1 MSNVSDQPRSPSVP
15 EISMSPVR
23 ETDRVIGGQKHRH
36 PYATLGL
43 IALLTGLYLMSAKL
57 GLALSVVGKSVTLI
71 WPPSGLSLAALLIFS
86 YRLWPG
92 VALGSFIVNALTANI
107 PLITALG
114 MATGNTLEAVVG
126 AYLLNHIVGT
136 PFSLDRV
143 RHVVAL
149 IVVAA
154 AGSTLISAT
163 LGVFSL
169 CAGGVVPWPNFLSV
183 MRVWWMGDAM
193 GDLVFAPVLLVWARR
208 DDLRWSALRI
218 VEAIVLFLTQLV
230 FGLLIFGG
238 LSVALLGVRPMV
250 FTLFPLLVWAALRF
264 GPKGAALSTLLITLL
279 ALWGT
284 LDQVGPF
291 SSQTIIQEH
300 TLLWLYVNVV
310 AVTGLVLA
318 ASVRERSSAQAMA
331 LENQERY
338 RSLISQSSDG
348 IFTFDPDTHLLLE
361 ANPRFLSL
369 LGYAEQDLG
378 RLTLADIIATDA
390 GECNQHM
397 RLVLEQQRNFL
408 GECNYRHRN
417 GALVPV
423 EVAASAVHH
432 ANKRLVM
439 VNVRDT
445 TERKRAAAQT
455 LLAAKV
461 FENTAEAIVIT
472 DAQQRILSVNRAFC
486 EQTGY
491 SPDEVLGKLPGMLSS
506 GHHDE
511 AFYQNMWAAINTS
524 GHWQGEI
531 WDRHKSGATYPCWQT
546 INSVRDPA
554 GDITNYIAISSDI
567 TARKQVEAQIRH
579 LAQHDALTG
588 LPNRILLED
597 RIEQS
602 LLQSTRRDLR
612 VALLF
617 IDLDRFKVINDTLG
631 HAVGDELLEAVAR
644 RLQTCVR
651 AEDTVARQGGDE
663 FVIVAPDI
671 GQMEDAAQVAQQV
684 VAAMSSAFRVRDYE
698 LHITPSIGISIYPA
712 DGENVQTLMKNAD
725 TAMYEAKHSGG
736 NTYHFYAARMNES
749 AFERLVMEN
758 DLRRALDRNE
768 FELHYQP
775 QVEITTGRLVGMEAL
790 LRWRHPERGLVAPGA
805 FIPLAE
811 ETGLIVPIGAWVL
824 REACRQGMAWRRAG
838 APDFRMAVNISTRQ
852 FWRGNLLETLEQVL
866 RETGA
871 PAALLDLEL
880 TESILVRHEAETVAL
895 LKYLSRL
902 GVMISIDDFGT
913 GYSSLSYLK
922 RFPIHKLKIDQSF
935 VRDIHEDI
943 DDAAITTA
951 IIVMARS
958 LNLKVI
964 AEGVETRAQLEFL
977 NSLGC
982 HEAQGYHLGHPVPA
996 GELNAIAVS
1005 GRLWDVECVVL

>member
-1 MSNVSDQPRSPSVP
+1 MPP
-15 EISMSPVR
+15 SPVR
-23 ETDRVIGGQKHRH
+23 VAGDRQGRH
-36 PYATLGL
+36 LYATLGL
-43 IALLTGLYLMSAKL
+43 IALLTGLYLLTAKL
-57 GLALSVVGKSVTLI
+57 GLALSVVGESVTLI
-71 WPPSGLSLAALLIFS
+71 WPPSGLSLAALLIFG

-92 VALGSFIVNALTANI
+92 VALGAFVVNALTANV
-107 PLITALG
+107 PLAAALG

-136 PFSLDRV
+136 PFTLDRV

-149 IVVAA
+149 ILVAA
-154 AGSTLISAT
+154 AGSTLIGAT
-163 LGVFSL
+163 LGVLSL
-169 CAGGVVPWPNFLSV
+169 CAGGVVPWENFLSV
-183 MRVWWMGDAM
+183 ARVVWWMGDAM
-193 GDLVFAPVLLVWARR
+193 GDLVFAPVLLVWAQR
-208 DDLRWSALRI
+208 DDLRWSGSRV
-218 VEAIVLFLTQLV
+218 VEAIVLVLTQLA

-238 LSVALLGVRPMV
+238 VSEALLGIRPMA
-250 FTLFPLLVWAALRF
+250 FTTFPLLVWAALRF
-264 GPKGAALSTLLITLL
+264 GPKGAALSTLLGTLL

-284 LDQVGPF
+284 LNNMGPF
-291 SSQTIIQEH
+291 SGQSIIQEH
-300 TLLWLYVNVV
+300 TLLWLYANVV

-318 ASVRERSSAQAMA
+318 ASLRERGSAQSLA

-338 RSLISQSSDG
+338 RSLINHSSDG

-369 LGYAEQDLG
+369 LGYTVQDMG
-378 RLTLADIIATDA
+378 RLALVDIMATDTD
-390 GECNQHM
+390 ECNRHL
-397 RLVLEQQRNFL
+397 RNLLEQKHDYF

-417 GALVPV
+417 GTYVPV
-423 EVAASAVHH
+423 EVAASPVHL

-445 TERKRAAAQT
+445 TERKHAETQT

-472 DAQQRILSVNRAFC
+472 DQHQRILSVNRAFT

-491 SPDEVLGKLPGMLSS
+491 GADEVLGESPNMLSS

-511 AFYQNMWAAINTS
+511 AFYQNMWAAIKAT
-524 GHWQGEI
+524 GYWQGEI
-531 WDRHKSGATYPCWQT
+531 WDRHKSGVIYPCWQT
-546 INSVRDPA
+546 INSVRNAA
-554 GDITNYIAISSDI
+554 GDITNYIAITSDI

-597 RIEQS
+597 RAEQS
-602 LLQSTRRDLR
+602 LLQSTRRDLL

-631 HAVGDELLEAVAR
+631 HAVGDELLAAVAR
-644 RLQTCVR
+644 RLQSSVR
-651 AEDTVARQGGDE
+651 VEDTVARQGGDE
-663 FVIVAPDI
+663 FVIVVPNI
-671 GQMEDAAQVAQQV
+671 GHPEDAAQVAQQV
-684 VAAMSSAFRVRDYE
+684 VAAMSAPFRVRDYE
-698 LHITPSIGISIYPA
+698 LHVTPSIGISIYPG

-725 TAMYEAKHSGG
+725 TAMYDAKYSGG
-736 NTYHFYAARMNES
+736 NAYHFYAARMNES

-758 DLRRALDRNE
+758 DLRRALERNE
-768 FELHYQP
+768 FVLHYQP
-775 QVEITTGRLVGMEAL
+775 QVEIATGRLVGVEAL
-790 LRWRHPERGLVAPGA
+790 LRWRHPERGLVPPGA

-824 REACRQGMAWRRAG
+824 AEACRQGIAWRRAG
-838 APDFRMAVNISTRQ
+838 APEFRMAVNISSRQ
-852 FWRGNLLETLEQVL
+852 FWRGNLLETVEQVL
-866 RETGA
+866 RDCGA
-871 PAALLDLEL
+871 PATLLDLEL
-880 TESILVRHEAETVAL
+880 TESILVRHEAETVDL
-895 LKYLSRL
+895 LKHLSRL

-935 VRDIHEDI
+935 VRDIHEDV

-951 IIVMARS
+951 IIAMARG

-982 HEAQGYHLGHPVPA
+982 HEAQGYHLGYPVPA
-996 GELNAIAVS
+996 ADLDDIAIS

>member
-1 MSNVSDQPRSPSVP
+1 MPT
-15 EISMSPVR
+15 SPVR
-23 ETDRVIGGQKHRH
+23 ETDRVSGGTESRH
-36 PYATLGL
+36 LYATLGL
-43 IALLTGLYLMSAKL
+43 IALLTGLYFLTAKL

-71 WPPSGLSLAALLIFS
+71 WPPSGLSLAALLIFG

-92 VALGSFIVNALTANI
+92 VALGSFIVNALTATV
-107 PLITALG
+107 PLAAALG

-126 AYLLNHIVGT
+126 AYLLHRIVGT

-154 AGSTLISAT
+154 TGSTLISAT
-163 LGVFSL
+163 LGVLSL
-169 CAGGVVPWPNFLSV
+169 CAGGVVPWSSFLSV
-183 MRVWWMGDAM
+183 VRVWWMGDAM
-193 GDLVFAPVLLVWARR
+193 GDLVFAPVLLVWTRR
-208 DDLRWSALRI
+208 DDLPWSALRV
-218 VEAIVLFLTQLV
+218 VEAMVLVLTQLV
-230 FGLLIFGG
+230 LGLMIFGG
-238 LSVALLGVRPMV
+238 LSAALLGIHPMV
-250 FTLFPLLVWAALRF
+250 FTTFPLLVWAALRF
-264 GPKGAALSTLLITLL
+264 GPKGAALSTLLGTLL

-284 LDQVGPF
+284 LNGLGPF
-291 SSQTIIQEH
+291 SGQAIIQEH
-300 TLLWLYVNVV
+300 TLLWLYANVV

-338 RSLISQSSDG
+338 RSLISQASDG
-348 IFTFDPDTHLLLE
+348 IFTFDPDTHRLLE

-369 LGYAEQDLG
+369 LGYTEQDIG
-378 RLTLADIIATDA
+378 RLTLTDVMA
-390 GECNQHM
+390 IDASECNQHM
-397 RLVLEQQRNFL
+397 QRLSEQQQNYL

-423 EVAASAVHH
+423 EVAASVVRL

-445 TERKRAAAQT
+445 SERKRAAAQT

-461 FENTAEAIVIT
+461 FDNTAEAIVIT
-472 DAQQRILSVNRAFC
+472 DEQQRILSVNRAFC
-486 EQTGY
+486 ELTGY
-491 SPDEVLGKLPGMLSS
+491 SADEVLGKLPSMLNS

-511 AFYQNMWAAINTS
+511 TFYQRMWASIKAT

-531 WDRHKSGATYPCWQT
+531 WDRHKAGAIYPCWLT
-546 INSVRDPA
+546 INSVRKPT
-554 GDITNYIAISSDI
+554 GEITNYIAISSDI
-567 TARKQVEAQIRH
+567 KERKQIEAQIRH
-579 LAQHDALTG
+579 LAQHDVLTG

-602 LLQSTRRDLR
+602 FLQSTRRDLR

-617 IDLDRFKVINDTLG
+617 IDLDRFKLINDSLG
-631 HAVGDELLEAVAR
+631 HSVGDELLAAVAK
-644 RLQTCVR
+644 RLQACVR

-663 FVIVAPDI
+663 FVIVVPDI
-671 GQMEDAAQVAQQV
+671 GQPEDAAQIAQQV
-684 VAAMSSAFRVRDYE
+684 VVAMSAPFRVRDYE
-698 LHITPSIGISIYPA
+698 LHVTPSIGISIYPH

-725 TAMYEAKHSGG
+725 TAMYDAKHSGG
-736 NTYHFYAARMNES
+736 NAYHFYAARMNES

-758 DLRRALDRNE
+758 DLRRALERNE
-768 FELHYQP
+768 FVLHYQP
-775 QVEITTGRLVGMEAL
+775 QVEIATGRLVGVEAL
-790 LRWRHPERGLVAPGA
+790 LRWRHPERGLVAPGT

-824 REACRQGMAWRRAG
+824 REACRQGIAWRRAG
-838 APDFRMAVNISTRQ
+838 APDFRMAVNISSRQ

-866 RETGA
+866 HDCGA
-871 PAALLDLEL
+871 PASLLEIEL
-880 TESILVRHEAETVAL
+880 TESILVRHEAETVDL
-895 LKYLSRL
+895 LKHLSML

-935 VRDIHEDI
+935 VRDIHEDV

-951 IIVMARS
+951 IIAMARG

-982 HEAQGYHLGHPVPA
+982 HEAQGYHLGRPVPA
-996 GELNAIAVS
+996 ADLDAIAIS